1 MHLFRAHP
9 AAGNAA
15 RRLPRVLVVPA
26 LAALTAALAVACG
39 GGAPPS
45 TPAATAAPAT
55 RAAATAAVTPAA
67 ETATATA
74 TPEPRA
80 ITFMAGFRPQANL
93 PFVAVY
99 VAEDEGFFADE
110 GLTVDI
116 QHSSGQDEHLKLL
129 LDGTVHFTTGTAAQL
144 LRRREDG
151 LPVVGI
157 ALFGQRGDQGYVARA
172 DSGISGPA
180 DFEGRSVGFKAGVVP
195 AELVAMLATVGL
207 TEDDVELVAVG
218 FDPRTFIEGQ
228 VDVYPVFLDN
238 EPDTIRRA
246 GVEITVIDPAD
257 FGVPTL
263 GLTFLANAQ
272 TVSGDPELVRRF
284 LRAAMRGALWAEE
297 HIDEAVQ
304 ITLKRAE
311 GADAEHQ
318 RFLLATD
325 LENAQRAD
333 GMGRA
338 DVQQWRDLQALL
350 VQYGVL
356 TASADLSGG
365 FDGSFIDALYASGE
379 LSPAASTTGR

>member
-1 MHLFRAHP
+1 MVLFRDHP
-9 AAGNAA
+9 AAGDAV
-15 RRLPRVLVVPA
+15 RRAHRAFRL
-26 LAALTAALAVACG
+26 LAATLLVLTIAATFAACG
-39 GGAPPS
+39 GD
-45 TPAATAAPAT
+45 TAATATPPAV
-55 RAAATAAVTPAA
+55 ATAAAGASPVATP
-67 ETATATA
+67 TA
-74 TPEPRA
+74 TPEPRS

-99 VAEDEGFFADE
+99 VADAQGFFAEE
-110 GLTVDI
+110 GLTVGI

-129 LDGTVHFTTGTAAQL
+129 LDGTVHFTTGTGAQL

-172 DSGISGPA
+172 DSGIAGPA

-207 TEDDVELVAVG
+207 TPDDVELVSVG
-218 FDPRTFIEGQ
+218 FDPRAFIDGQ

-263 GLTFLANAQ
+263 GLTFLATER
-272 TVSGDPELVRRF
+272 TVQQDAELVRRF
-284 LRAAMRGALWAEE
+284 LRAAMRGALWAEA
-297 HIDEAVQ
+297 HVDEAVE
-304 ITLKRAE
+304 ITLQHAE
-311 GADAEHQ
+311 GADAPHQ
-318 RFLLATD
+318 RFLLSTD
-325 LENAQRAD
+325 LANAQRAD

-350 VQYGVL
+350 RQYGVL
-356 TASADLSGG
+356 ETDADLTSG
-365 FDGSFIDALYASGE
+365 FDGSFIDGLYASGD
-379 LSPAASTTGR
+379 LAAPGTARR